1 MSVRKGEGK
10 RQVGKKKRKKK
21 REIYVIKDI
30 FEILFL
36 ISIS

>member
-1 MSVRKGEGK
+1 MSVRKAEGK
-10 RQVGKKKRKKK
+10 RQVGKKKKKK

-30 FEILFL
+30 FKILFL